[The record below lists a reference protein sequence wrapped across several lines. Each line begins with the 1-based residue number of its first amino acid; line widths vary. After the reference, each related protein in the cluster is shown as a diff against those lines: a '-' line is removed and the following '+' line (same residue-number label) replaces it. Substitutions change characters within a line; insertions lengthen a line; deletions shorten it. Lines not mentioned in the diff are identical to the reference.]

1 MCVFHWHLPSHTRV
15 RNLAQII
22 TELTTVQDSSDVSD
36 SEPTTGAKWP
46 PVSVSLSL
54 SLCWGGDVLT
64 LTGVAG
70 GGLL

>member
-1 MCVFHWHLPSHTRV
+1 MIVNQQEMYSGARPP
-15 RNLAQII
+15 
-22 TELTTVQDSSDVSD
+22 DS
-36 SEPTTGAKWP
+36 
-46 PVSVSLSL
+46 VSVSL